1 MSLVPKRNSLLR
13 RPQNSRCSPEAVTF
27 SGDSGLGHSLA
38 RQCLASTPPALGL
51 GLPVLD
57 GGAVQVPPPLN
68 QVPAPASSLSR
79 AQTLGLP
86 RGGQC
91 CFRAGPSDTARGWAQ
106 ATPTRLLPSGPR
118 SCRFQRQRL
127 CGCRGG
133 SHAGPRQHL
142 PSRVSLKGPC
152 GRWPPGARLV
162 GVVRWPSR
170 SGCTG

>member
-86 RGGQC
+86 
-91 CFRAGPSDTARGWAQ
+91 
-106 ATPTRLLPSGPR
+106 
-118 SCRFQRQRL
+118 
-127 CGCRGG
+127 
-133 SHAGPRQHL
+133 
-142 PSRVSLKGPC
+142 
-152 GRWPPGARLV
+152 
-162 GVVRWPSR
+162 GVVSAASGQGRQTQRGAGRRPPPQGFFPLAHAAADSR
-170 SGCTG
+170 GSASAGAGEGHTLVPGSICPAVSP